1 MKLSDFLNWL
11 DSYLNFEK
19 QQKKG
24 IFWLESMRFLCGKL
38 GNPQNDVPCIHIA
51 GSKGKGSVSKMIA
64 CILNEAGY
72 SCGLYMSP
80 HISDFRERIGT
91 AEGFFSDKVYEDAGA
106 FLPFRQR
113 SFLEQDSL
121 PGLNLLRYIRF
132 CVSGLPALILRCM
145 KQDLADG
152 LILRMSF
159 FLLQV

>member
-1 MKLSDFLNWL
+1 MFYFNSFLYISQYIFLLKLFSFLEIKRIFFSMKLSDFLNWL

-38 GNPQNDVPCIHIA
+38 GNPQNDVPCIHIV

-80 HISDFRERIGT
+80 HISDFR
-91 AEGFFSDKVYEDAGA
+91 
-106 FLPFRQR
+106 
-113 SFLEQDSL
+113 
-121 PGLNLLRYIRF
+121 
-132 CVSGLPALILRCM
+132 
-145 KQDLADG
+145 
-152 LILRMSF
+152 
-159 FLLQV
+159 